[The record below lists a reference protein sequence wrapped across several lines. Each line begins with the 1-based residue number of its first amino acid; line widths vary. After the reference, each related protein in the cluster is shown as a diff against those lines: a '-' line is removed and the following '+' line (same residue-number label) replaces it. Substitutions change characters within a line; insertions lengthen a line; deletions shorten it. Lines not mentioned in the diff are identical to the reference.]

1 MTKEILLINPP
12 LLDSRP
18 NANFDYNTGLLKIGA
33 FLKNQGCR
41 VCFFD
46 FLEGMYKYIGED
58 HPYKEPGRY
67 VDKKRCGM
75 GSKKIFKKRY
85 HIGKPYS
92 FFNTELKKIKKPD
105 EIYVGSSL
113 TFYWEGVHK
122 VVEICKKLYPDIPV
136 TIGGIYPTLA
146 PEHAKRSKADNV
158 IIGQFKGA
166 SDLPPA
172 MELMKEREYKY
183 AIIKTTRGCCN
194 NCSYCAVPKVEGKI
208 ITHRPIG
215 DVIAELQLRVS
226 SGIRKIVFWESNI
239 LQDAKQYFEKLLDR
253 IIELELDLSIQI
265 PEGFDPRLIY
275 PEIIRKLRLSGVS
288 YIGLALESSDSNLQ
302 HRFHKKLKLSY
313 FEKVVKLFKEEG
325 YFCHKTMRYEND
337 IWLFVLI
344 GLPEQSLK
352 SILLT
357 LIDVWKLGCLPVVL
371 PYTPIP
377 GTEEY
382 VNYRHLIKGRDLEE
396 LAPSLMPFAN
406 DELTVEDLEEIQNNF
421 SKRHFTV
428 KDIKNLPNN
437 SRVTKVLKALI

>member
-1 MTKEILLINPP
+1 
-12 LLDSRP
+12 
-18 NANFDYNTGLLKIGA
+18 
-33 FLKNQGCR
+33 
-41 VCFFD
+41 
-46 FLEGMYKYIGED
+46 MYKYIGED
-58 HPYKEPGRY
+58 HPYNEPVRHF
-67 VDKKRCGM
+67 DKKRCGM

-92 FFNTELKKIKKPD
+92 FFITELRKIKKPD

-113 TFYWEGVHK
+113 TFYWEGVHR
-122 VVEICKKLYPDIPV
+122 VVEICKKAYPDIPV

-146 PEHAKRSKADNV
+146 PEHAKRSRADTV
-158 IIGQFKGA
+158 IVGQFKGA
-166 SDLPPA
+166 GDLPPA
-172 MELMKEREYKY
+172 MELMREKEYKY

-194 NCSYCAVPKVEGKI
+194 NCSYCAVPKIEGRI
-208 ITHRPIG
+208 ITHRPIE
-215 DVIAELQLRVS
+215 DVIVELQSRVN

-239 LQDAKQYFEKLLDR
+239 LQDAKVYFEKLLDR
-253 IIELELDLSIQI
+253 IIKLKLDLSIQI

-275 PEIIRKLRLSGVS
+275 PELIRKLRLSGVS
-288 YIGLALESSDSNLQ
+288 YIGLALESSDFNLQ
-302 HRFHKKLKLSY
+302 RRFHKNLKLSY
-313 FEKVVKLFKEEG
+313 FEKVVKLFKAEG

-344 GLPEQSLK
+344 GLPGQSLE

-382 VNYRHLIKGRDLEE
+382 AKYTHLIKGRDLEE

-428 KDIKNLPNN
+428 KDIKNLSNK
-437 SRVTKVLKALI
+437 SRVARVLKTLI